1 MHSNILRWKLITRAH
16 CSRDTWARA
25 SANECV
31 SKESS
36 TAHLIDGIKYSIDC
50 NCDCFHQILTL
61 LFGLLVVIANSSFEM
76 KRERERKREKKF
88 ARIELRI
95 SENCLSAAHQR
106 NHRLRNREQ
115 EREIDREKEKIGHVW
130 HVLYELCNNLCAL
143 KWRRWHVDE
152 FALFA
157 LHSLFH
163 SLAPFFF
170 LSFSHSTF
178 FSLINGNVN
187 SENQNDKE

>member
-1 MHSNILRWKLITRAH
+1 MKINNSSSLLARHLGASVSKRMRVKRIQHGTSHRRDKIFYRLQLRLLPSNINASFWVTCCHCKFFLR
-16 CSRDTWARA
+16 
-25 SANECV
+25 NE
-31 SKESS
+31 
-36 TAHLIDGIKYSIDC
+36 
-50 NCDCFHQILTL
+50 
-61 LFGLLVVIANSSFEM
+61 
-76 KRERERKREKKF
+76 KRERERKREKKN

-106 NHRLRNREQ
+106 NHRLRNWEQ
-115 EREIDREKEKIGHVW
+115 ERESDREKEKIGHVW